1 MKYTVEIF
9 GNGIELGVGK
19 LSNEQYKFWSRSEN
33 KKHFHDA
40 VRLDLDERTLKVPE
54 KAKFKKDFLDMTEY
68 GSVTGMPFLDDE
80 GPFIDV
86 FAPNGEEV
94 FKGTYSQ
101 YTEKYDPECNDLLVA
116 QVQKDHIDYPEGADY
131 VMFWRRYLK
140 GTFFKAE
147 IDTDKF
153 DPIKLKFSQI
163 EILGGL
169 DLLVYV
175 EYDCVEVEVNEYS
188 IRETSTTVE
197 MLSC

>member
-19 LSNEQYKFWSRSEN
+19 LSNEQYNFWSRIEN
-33 KKHFHDA
+33 KKFFDDA
-40 VRLDLDERTLKVPE
+40 VRLDIDESAITVPE

-80 GPFIDV
+80 GPFIEV
-86 FAPNGEEV
+86 VTSTGEEV

-101 YTEKYDPECNDLLVA
+101 YTEKYDPEYDDLLISE
-116 QVQKDHIDYPEGADY
+116 VQKDHIDYPKDADY
-131 VMFWRRYLK
+131 VIFWQRYLK

-175 EYDCVEVEVNEYS
+175 EYDGVEVEVNDYS
-188 IRETSTTVE
+188 IREISTTVE
-197 MLSC
+197 MVSC